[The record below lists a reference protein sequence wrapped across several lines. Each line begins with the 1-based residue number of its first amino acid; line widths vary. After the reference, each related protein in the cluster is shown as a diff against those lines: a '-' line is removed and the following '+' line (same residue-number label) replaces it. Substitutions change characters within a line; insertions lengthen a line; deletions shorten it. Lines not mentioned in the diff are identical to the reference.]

1 MTDPSQ
7 RRALHSPAI
16 VVGLG
21 AFGTSVAQ
29 RLVEERER
37 ELALVWGDA
46 PVVGHELAAICVPSL
61 GANDSNDDP
70 DTLSGRVIAA
80 ARQALAHERLVPLRD
95 EAGLEQ
101 PGRLVI
107 LVCAHFEEPAVREHL
122 QSVLAAVERRLLT
135 ELGPIFE
142 SFRRGSRRNGVVLPL
157 LAMPHPPAFAQGT
170 DVIDAVRSLVEA
182 VASTPH
188 DRRAIPNVYLIE
200 DVAELT
206 VLSEADLSQ
215 CTRNFAQLVLGTR
228 LRSDELEAI
237 LYTSQPEEPLA
248 SFVCAVAEL
257 SRTKLAAYGID
268 RVALEVVD
276 AVCRAPRRDSTL
288 AEIDALEEIEVAS
301 YRSDAEA
308 EADVRAVL
316 ERYCPPIAPDA
327 PLQWWE
333 RGAVLA
339 QRYGPDPGDPS
350 VIEPAAPVDPPE
362 GWALERMRRIEEAW
376 RLLQR
381 KRFDDVVERDRTQI
395 ESWRDA
401 LLDRLRRRVDR
412 ELWEDPSPVSIR
424 RTEALVDNLSRAFR
438 EQLDQAIGE
447 RDACRPA
454 DPPAF
459 VSFRGAH
466 ARCLDAARAK
476 PDPDRMLL
484 WGVLGWFAIGLFL
497 APVLRLFAEAIRL
510 DEGSWY
516 APLLREYASWTA
528 FGLGLLVLG
537 GFLGHVLGRAH
548 LRVLEGLRDM
558 WKALDDTVTGPRGSL
573 LEYFT
578 SRLHLSRAI
587 ARVEALLS
595 VSAALEADRERLLLI
610 DKAAR
615 KAVTRLRDDLRALG
629 VVVRP
634 EGDDLGAMLGRD
646 GSLVESFV
654 AAAGASEIAHA
665 LPPES
670 KEGRTHAVLA
680 SLADHYGRSNR
691 WREEL
696 PFTSL
701 PRLRAAAE
709 PHAEPIVSWDPLA
722 GAERAQATAEHLAG
736 FVRRQVRSLR
746 GALNFTGYEDLDST
760 GIDRPFLDGQALVP
774 RGAAELVRERLQD
787 DAVRARVRPIDDHD
801 RAYYVMIAT
810 GIDLRAV
817 ASLRQVGTADASA
830 PPRTSKEAP
839 PEGVPRRPRLL
850 DPSALTASPDDTP
863 AKKV

>member
-1 MTDPSQ
+1 MTDLVQ
-7 RRALHSPAI
+7 RRALQSPAI

-21 AFGTSVAQ
+21 AFGTEVAE
-29 RLVEERER
+29 RLVDERER
-37 ELALVWGDA
+37 EAALVRGDA
-46 PVVGHELAAICVPSL
+46 SVGHELTAIGVPRL
-61 GANDSNDDP
+61 GEGDAGDP
-70 DTLSGRVIAA
+70 EALSARVIAA
-80 ARQALAHERLVPLRD
+80 ARSALAHDRLVPLRD

-101 PGRLVI
+101 PGRLLI
-107 LVCAHFEEPAVREHL
+107 LVFAHLEESAVREHL
-122 QSVLAAVERRLLT
+122 SPVLASIEQRLLG

-157 LAMPHPPAFAQGT
+157 LAMPHPPAFEQG
-170 DVIDAVRSLVEA
+170 DEVVDAARSLVDA
-182 VASTPH
+182 VARTPIE
-188 DRRAIPNVYLIE
+188 RRAIPNLYLIE

-206 VLSEADLSQ
+206 VLSKDDLSQ
-215 CTRNFAQLVLGTR
+215 CLRNFAHLVLGTR
-228 LRSDELEAI
+228 LGSEELEAI
-237 LYTSQPEEPLA
+237 LYGSQPEEPLA
-248 SFVCAVAEL
+248 TFVCAVAEL
-257 SRTKLAAYGID
+257 SRTKLTAYGID
-268 RVALEVVD
+268 RVALETVD
-276 AVCRAPRRDSTL
+276 AVCRAPRRDATL

-301 YRSDAEA
+301 YRSAAEA

-316 ERYCPPIAPDA
+316 ERYCPSVVPDA

-333 RGAVLA
+333 RGAVLSA
-339 QRYGPDPGDPS
+339 RYGPDPGDPS
-350 VIEPAAPVDPPE
+350 TLDPAAPRESPE
-362 GWALERMRRIEEAW
+362 GWALDQMRRIEEAW

-381 KRFDDVVERDRTQI
+381 KRFDDVVERDRVQI
-395 ESWRDA
+395 ETWRDT

-412 ELWEDPSPVSIR
+412 ELWEDPSPASIR
-424 RTEALVDNLSRAFR
+424 RTEALVDNLARAFR
-438 EQLDQAIGE
+438 EQLDQAIAE

-459 VSFRGAH
+459 VAFRSAH

-484 WGVLGWFAIGLFL
+484 WGVLGWLAVGLFL
-497 APVLRLFAEAIRL
+497 APVLRLLADALRL
-510 DEGSWY
+510 DADSWY
-516 APLLREYASWTA
+516 APLFREHASWTA
-528 FGLGLLVLG
+528 FGLGLLLLG
-537 GFLGHVLGRAH
+537 GGLGFLLGRAH

-587 ARVEALLS
+587 ARVEALLT
-595 VSAALEADRERLLLI
+595 VSASLDADRERLLLI

-615 KAVTRLRDDLRALG
+615 KAAARLRDELRALG
-629 VVVRP
+629 VAVRG
-634 EGDDLGAMLGRD
+634 EGDDLTGMLGRD

-654 AAAGASEIAHA
+654 AAPGAAEIAEA

-670 KEGRTHAVLA
+670 REGRIHAVLA
-680 SLADHYGRSNR
+680 ALADHYGRADC

-701 PRLRAAAE
+701 GRLRSAAK

-722 GAERAQATAEHLAG
+722 GAERARATAEHLAG

-774 RGAAELVRERLQD
+774 HGAAELVEACLQD
-787 DAVRARVRPIDDHD
+787 DAVRARVRPIEDQD
-801 RAYYVMIAT
+801 RAYYVMIAS

-817 ASLRQVGTADASA
+817 ASLRPSGPSEPTSQKTA
-830 PPRTSKEAP
+830 E
-839 PEGVPRRPRLL
+839 
-850 DPSALTASPDDTP
+850 ASPKIRIQT
-863 AKKV
+863 

>member
-1 MTDPSQ
+1 MNDPAQ
-7 RRALHSPAI
+7 RALHSPAI
-16 VVGLG
+16 IVGLG
-21 AFGTSVAQ
+21 SFGASIAE
-29 RLVEERER
+29 RLVEERRR
-37 ELALVWGDA
+37 EVALMRVGATEGHALTPISVPRLGQGAPADEPDA
-46 PVVGHELAAICVPSL
+46 ISA
-61 GANDSNDDP
+61 
-70 DTLSGRVIAA
+70 RVIAA

-101 PGRLVI
+101 PGRLVV
-107 LVCAHFEEPAVREHL
+107 LVCAHLEEAAVREHL
-122 QSVLAAVERRLLT
+122 ASVLAAVERRLLA

-142 SFRRGSRRNGVVLPL
+142 SFRVGSRRNGVVLPL
-157 LAMPHPPAFAQGT
+157 LAMPHPPAFAQGPA
-170 DVIDAVRSLVEA
+170 VVDAVRELVSA
-182 VASTPH
+182 VARTPPAK
-188 DRRAIPNVYLIE
+188 RAIPNVYLIE

-215 CTRNFAQLVLGTR
+215 CIRNFAQLVLGAR

-237 LYTSQPEEPLA
+237 IYGSQPDEPLA
-248 SFVCAVAEL
+248 TFVCAVAEL
-257 SRTKLAAYGID
+257 PRTKLAAYGVD
-268 RVALEVVD
+268 RVALEVVE
-276 AVCRAPRRDSTL
+276 AVCRAPRRDATL

-316 ERYCPPIAPDA
+316 ERYCPAVVADPP
-327 PLQWWE
+327 PTWWE
-333 RGAVLA
+333 RGAVLSE
-339 QRYGPDPGDPS
+339 RYGPDPGDPS
-350 VIEPAAPVDPPE
+350 VLDPAPPADPPQ
-362 GWALERMRRIEEAW
+362 GWVLERMRHIEDAW

-381 KRFDDVVERDRTQI
+381 KRFDDVVERDRVQI
-395 ESWRDA
+395 ETWRDT
-401 LLDRLRRRVDR
+401 LLDRLRRRIDR
-412 ELWEDPSPVSIR
+412 ELWDDPSPVSMR
-424 RTEALVDNLSRAFR
+424 RTEELVQNLSRAFR

-454 DPPAF
+454 APPAF
-459 VSFRGAH
+459 KGFREAH

-484 WGVLGWFAIGLFL
+484 WGVLGWLAIGSFL
-497 APVLRLFAEAIRL
+497 APVLRLFAEAMRIDPLR
-510 DEGSWY
+510 WY

-537 GFLGHVLGRAH
+537 GALGYVLGRAH
-548 LRVLEGLRDM
+548 LHVQEATRDM
-558 WKALDDTVTGPRGSL
+558 WKSLDDTVTGPRGSL

-595 VSAALEADRERLLLI
+595 VSASLEADRERLLLI

-615 KAVTRLRDDLRALG
+615 RAMSRLRDDLRALG

-634 EGDDLGAMLGRD
+634 EGDDLGGMLGRD

-654 AAAGASEIAHA
+654 AAPGALEIALA

-670 KEGRTHAVLA
+670 KEGRIHAVLA
-680 SLADHYGRSNR
+680 SLADHYGRANR

-696 PFTSL
+696 PFTSVG
-701 PRLRAAAE
+701 RLRVAAE
-709 PHAEPIVSWDPLA
+709 SHAEPIVSWDPLA

-746 GALNFTGYEDLDST
+746 GALNFTGYEDLDTT

-801 RAYYVMIAT
+801 RAYYVMIAS

-817 ASLRQVGTADASA
+817 ASLRMSEEEGLAS
-830 PPRTSKEAP
+830 
-839 PEGVPRRPRLL
+839 VPSLARPRLIE
-850 DPSALTASPDDTP
+850 PSELALSSDDS
-863 AKKV
+863 KKL